1 MDHWQSSVHANILD
15 SGQDLEL
22 VEDGHNSHEARA
34 VLPKRQRVRKS
45 GKRSTINDV
54 TQRGGGGKSGK
65 QNRLNLI
72 QVNRSRINETRSID
86 ARWIDRVRLK
96 TSQ

>member
-45 GKRSTINDV
+45 SKRSFINDV
-54 TQRGGGGKSGK
+54 TQREGGGK
-65 QNRLNLI
+65 
-72 QVNRSRINETRSID
+72 
-86 ARWIDRVRLK
+86 
-96 TSQ
+96 